1 MPVCVCVCVC
11 LCLLFVSGGECWVS
25 LCLYDSVSV
34 TGCVSGGVCVCVCVR
49 VCVFVSLGKIAVE
62 GVLNCTFFKA
72 SHGLNSENYH
82 FVNHLCA
89 YLRYNNIPKLF
100 TFLS

>member
-34 TGCVSGGVCVCVCVR
+34 TGCVSGGVCV
-49 VCVFVSLGKIAVE
+49 
-62 GVLNCTFFKA
+62 
-72 SHGLNSENYH
+72 Y
-82 FVNHLCA
+82 LCLCL
-89 YLRYNNIPKLF
+89 LRKGCG
-100 TFLS
+100 